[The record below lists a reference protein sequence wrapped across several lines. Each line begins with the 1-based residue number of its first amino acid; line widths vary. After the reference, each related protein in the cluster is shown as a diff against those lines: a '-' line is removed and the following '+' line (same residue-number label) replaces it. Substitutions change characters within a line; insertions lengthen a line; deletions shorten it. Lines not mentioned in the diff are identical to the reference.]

1 MVGGVLL
8 HSISMFLE
16 VRVHDITTFYCIFWG
31 LMGQRSQH
39 YKFHFQLCVYSETCP
54 HRHCSYHGHS
64 GLLEELILAVG
75 YFSVLHPDNQ
85 VMNTTTTS
93 DTCIFFG
100 VLQTVHSR
108 NKALTVSQILLSSLQ
123 TVHSRNK
130 ALTVSQILLSS
141 ELKAV
146 VV

>member
-1 MVGGVLL
+1 
-8 HSISMFLE
+8 MFLE

-75 YFSVLHPDNQ
+75 YFSALHPDNQ
-85 VMNTTTTS
+85 VMTTTATS

-100 VLQTVHSR
+100 VCVLQT
-108 NKALTVSQILLSSLQ
+108 A
-123 TVHSRNK
+123 HSRNK